1 MRIQIPLFAL
11 ALVLLTPIGAVVA
24 DDSFTEAEALEERRQ
39 QIFQTQAEMLVETL
53 NLGTFEMFISAID
66 REDFLNRIYGLRL
79 IDQRLKRDFND
90 RMEFQFE
97 GLIKDGFRATGG
109 EINATLLGVES
120 RGDRGRA
127 LVRYNLPD
135 LQFSYHEYDLRL
147 GADDRFFIVDWT
159 DWLEGQR
166 FTDAVGTSL
175 VMAAPSEAAVR
186 KLIDIQNVKEAE
198 LFQLR
203 ELLKAAR
210 DRQTKRYSEI
220 YAQLDPVLHRQ
231 RIVVLQNVLL
241 SRAVNNR
248 RFLREALVVM
258 AEYFPDEPLYS
269 LMLLD
274 YYVPTRQFEK
284 AVKGLQRTYAKF
296 GFDDAAME
304 ARISAI
310 TLAMGNAEDA
320 AAFAERAILIEPGLE
335 LGWWSA
341 LRARVAT
348 EDFAGAVEALQ
359 QLEDHHGHKLGTE
372 QLQGDKSFAPLLA
385 SEDFEQWSAAR

>member
-1 MRIQIPLFAL
+1 MKKQSTIFAFVTMFL
-11 ALVLLTPIGAVVA
+11 LPVLPAFA
-24 DDSFTEAEALEERRQ
+24 DSFEEAERLEKHRQ
-39 QIFQTQAEMLVETL
+39 QLFQSRVELLVESL
-53 NLGTFEMFISAID
+53 NQGAFEMFVNSID
-66 REDFLNRIYGLRL
+66 RQDFLDRVYGLRL
-79 IDQRLKRDFND
+79 IDQRLKRDFNE
-90 RMEFQFE
+90 RMESQFAA
-97 GLIKDGFRATGG
+97 LIKDGFRFSRGDFD
-109 EINATLLGVES
+109 ATLLGVES

-127 LVRYNLPD
+127 LVRYNLPE

-147 GADDRFFIVDWT
+147 DEDENVIIMDWV

-166 FTDAVGTSL
+166 FTDALGNSL

-186 KLIDIQNVKEAE
+186 KLIDIQNVKEAD

-220 YAQLDPVLHRQ
+220 YAQLDPVLRRQ

-241 SRAVNNR
+241 ARAVNNR
-248 RFLREALVVM
+248 RFLREALVEM
-258 AEYFPDEPLYS
+258 AEHFPEEPLYS

-274 YYVPTRQFEK
+274 YYVPTRQFEE
-284 AVKGLQRTYAKF
+284 AIAGLQRTYAKF
-296 GFDDAAME
+296 DFDDAAME

-310 TLAMGNAEDA
+310 ALAMGNPGDA
-320 AAFAERAILIEPGLE
+320 AAYAERAILFEPGLE

-348 EDFAGAVEALQ
+348 QDFAGAIEALQ
-359 QLEDHHGHKLGTE
+359 RLEDEHGHELRAE
-372 QLQGDKSFAPLLA
+372 QLQGDKSFALLLA
-385 SEDFEQWSAAR
+385 SDEFKNWSASH